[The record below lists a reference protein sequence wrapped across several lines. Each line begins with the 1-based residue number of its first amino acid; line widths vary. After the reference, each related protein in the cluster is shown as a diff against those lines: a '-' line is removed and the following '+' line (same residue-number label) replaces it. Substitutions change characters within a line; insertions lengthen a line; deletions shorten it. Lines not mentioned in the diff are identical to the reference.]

1 MWRSAIFWHLLLALL
16 GLASISAAVAWL
28 FGTGW
33 FLAAFGVALL
43 VVSAYIKRGLNGQ
56 ATDAG

>member
-1 MWRSAIFWHLLLALL
+1 MLVSAFFWHLLLAAL
-16 GLASISAAVAWL
+16 GLACIVAGVAYL

-33 FLAAFGVALL
+33 FLGALGVALL

-56 ATDAG
+56 VADGV

>member
-16 GLASISAAVAWL
+16 GLASISAGVAWL
-28 FGTGW
+28 FGPGW
-33 FLAAFGVALL
+33 FLAALGVALL